1 MSLLSPMLLL
11 LTFRYLLVII
21 RQYTIINSARE
32 LSLAGGSGGKAVA
45 DRIGHGMKIW
55 VGMLYNSYNE
65 RKGESLGCVGVEEE
79 AEEIR

>member
-1 MSLLSPMLLL
+1 M
-11 LTFRYLLVII
+11 II
-21 RQYTIINSARE
+21 RQYTIINFACE
-32 LSLAGGSGGKAVA
+32 LSLAGVREGGAVA

>member
-1 MSLLSPMLLL
+1 M
-11 LTFRYLLVII
+11 
-21 RQYTIINSARE
+21 
-32 LSLAGGSGGKAVA
+32 VA